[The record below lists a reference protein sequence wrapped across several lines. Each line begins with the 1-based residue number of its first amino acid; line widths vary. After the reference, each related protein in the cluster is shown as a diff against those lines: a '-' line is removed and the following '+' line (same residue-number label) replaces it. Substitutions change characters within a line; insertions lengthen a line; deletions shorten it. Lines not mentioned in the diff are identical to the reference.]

1 MISTQE
7 RLAAFTEEL
16 SRHRHIGLDTEAD
29 SLHSYREKICL
40 VQVSSPDG
48 VWLVDP
54 LAAGIDMSGFY
65 ASLAA
70 HAIVIHGADY
80 DLRLL
85 SRHPAFGA
93 SDIFDTSI
101 AARFVG
107 LEQIG
112 YAALVQRF
120 FGVTL
125 CKASQR
131 ANWGK
136 RPLPQRMEE
145 YALNDVRY
153 LLPLAEILSNRLQE
167 LGRREWYQQTCDAM
181 VRSAR
186 EPRERD
192 METAWRITGS
202 SKLTPREAAILRAL
216 WHWREAEAGAWDRP
230 TFHVISN
237 ERLLEAARNVAAGRN
252 IDTRRMPSTRCAR
265 LKEAV
270 DRALEL
276 TESDWPVFERERKP
290 RPSNAECRCFE
301 RLREKRDTIARDLG
315 IDPSLIASRMTLM
328 SVACRNGGR
337 LLPWQREILQADEAV
352 AEAAQAR

>member
-1 MISTQE
+1 MIATQE

-16 SRHRHIGLDTEAD
+16 SRHRTIGLDTEAD
-29 SLHSYREKICL
+29 SLHSYREKVCL

-54 LAAGIDMSGFY
+54 LAPGIDMSGFY

-70 HAIVIHGADY
+70 HTIVIHGADY

-85 SRHPAFGA
+85 GRHPSFGA

-101 AARFVG
+101 AARFIG
-107 LEQIG
+107 LVQIG
-112 YAALVQRF
+112 YAALVQKF
-120 FGVTL
+120 FRVTL

-131 ANWGK
+131 ADWGR

-153 LLPLAEILSNRLQE
+153 LLPLADILSNRLRE
-167 LGRREWYQQTCDAM
+167 LGRWEWYQQSRDAM

-192 METAWRITGS
+192 MENAWRITGS
-202 SKLTPREAAILRAL
+202 SKLSPREAAILRAL
-216 WHWREAEAGAWDRP
+216 WHWRETEASAWDRP
-230 TFHVISN
+230 TFHVMSN
-237 ERLLEAARNVAAGRN
+237 ERLLEAARSAAAGRN
-252 IDTRRMPSTRCAR
+252 IQTHRMPSTRCAR
-265 LKEAV
+265 LREAA

-276 TESDWPVFERERKP
+276 PENEWPVFERERKT

-301 RLREKRDTIARDLG
+301 RLREKRDAVAKDLG
-315 IDPSLIASRMTLM
+315 IDPALIASRLTLM
-328 SVACRNGGR
+328 SVACRNGER
-337 LLPWQREILQADEAV
+337 LLPWQREILQIDSSPASLAPL
-352 AEAAQAR
+352 R